1 MKITM
6 RHFFTIF
13 TSISIVLIFSACNNT
28 STQITEPTIEEIEL
42 IKPIGDQIAGKLV
55 KELQS
60 ELKAA
65 IKNGG
70 FEEAVNVCNLKAAP
84 ITKIISSTTNR
95 KVVIK
100 RTSNKYRNPMN
111 APDKFEKKAL
121 AYFEGLNDSG
131 KPLPDYYI
139 QKLGSGNSMVFNY
152 YKPMK
157 TGNKCLICHGKRSL
171 IKPDILNSISNLYP
185 NDKATGYNENDF
197 RGLIRITI
205 GN

>member
-1 MKITM
+1 M
-6 RHFFTIF
+6 RYPFILL
-13 TSISIVLIFSACNNT
+13 ISFGFLFSFLSCTNN
-28 STQITEPTIEEIEL
+28 SSQISEPTMEEIAI
-42 IKPIGDQIAGKLV
+42 IKPIGDQIAGNLV

-65 IKNGG
+65 IKSGG
-70 FEEAVNVCNLKAAP
+70 FEEAVNVCNLRAAP
-84 ITKIISSTTNR
+84 ITKIISETTNR

-121 AYFEGLNDSG
+121 AYFEGLSNSG
-131 KPLPDYYI
+131 KPLPDYFI

-157 TGNKCLICHGKRSL
+157 TSSNCLICHGDPEN
-171 IKPDILNSISNLYP
+171 IKPDVLNSISKLYP
-185 NDKATGYNENDF
+185 NDKATGYKENDF

>member
-1 MKITM
+1 M
-6 RHFFTIF
+6 RYPFTLLLSF
-13 TSISIVLIFSACNNT
+13 ASLIFFLSCTNN
-28 STQITEPTIEEIEL
+28 SSQISEPTMEEIAI
-42 IKPIGDQIAGKLV
+42 IKPIGDQIAGNLV

-65 IKNGG
+65 IQSGG
-70 FEEAVNVCNLKAAP
+70 FEEAVKVCNLRAAP
-84 ITKIISSTTNR
+84 IAKIIANSTNK

-121 AYFEGLNDSG
+121 AYFEGLQESG

-139 QKLGSGNSMVFNY
+139 QKLGSGSSMVFNY

-157 TGNKCLICHGKRSL
+157 TGNNCLICHGDPQN
-171 IKPDILNSISNLYP
+171 IKPDILNSISKLYP
-185 NDKATGYNENDF
+185 NDKATGYKVNDF

-205 GN
+205 GD

>member
-1 MKITM
+1 MIM
-6 RHFFTIF
+6 RYSLALFISANLLFFF
-13 TSISIVLIFSACNNT
+13 SSCSNNAAQIS
-28 STQITEPTIEEIEL
+28 EPTIEEIEL
-42 IKPIGDQIAGKLV
+42 IKPIGDQIAGNLV

-65 IKNGG
+65 IKSGG
-70 FEEAVNVCNLKAAP
+70 FEEAVNVCNLRAAP
-84 ITKIISSTTNR
+84 ITKIITETTNR

-121 AYFEGLNDSG
+121 AYFEDLKESG
-131 KPLPDYYI
+131 KPFPDYYI

-157 TGNKCLICHGKRSL
+157 TVNKCLICHGDPAN
-171 IKPDILNSISNLYP
+171 IKPDVLNNISKLYP
-185 NDKATGYNENDF
+185 NDKAIGYKENDF

-205 GN
+205 GQ